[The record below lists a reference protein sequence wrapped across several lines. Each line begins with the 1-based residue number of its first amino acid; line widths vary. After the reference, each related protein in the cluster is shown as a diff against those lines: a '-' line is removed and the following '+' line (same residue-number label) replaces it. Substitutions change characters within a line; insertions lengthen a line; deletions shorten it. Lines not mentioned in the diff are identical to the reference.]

1 MFGCCRQMGDMF
13 DIVLVLFS
21 LHVVTVFVT
30 LSNVI
35 TVLRFTVI
43 DLTVHVVTVLVAM
56 SLSALLSLHLVVKV
70 LIITVPMVTV
80 LMVTKLVVTVLVV
93 TALVATVLFVT
104 VPVITVPV
112 VNILVVTGH
121 CACCLC
127 LFKKCFP
134 NCYDF
139 SRSYSTFFLVFLLD
153 LSPSCTVI
161 QFFLWCLSFLVLVF
175 ISFPSVIRTFFSILY
190 YRYVIEQNILDN
202 F

>member
-1 MFGCCRQMGDMF
+1 
-13 DIVLVLFS
+13 
-21 LHVVTVFVT
+21 
-30 LSNVI
+30 
-35 TVLRFTVI
+35 
-43 DLTVHVVTVLVAM
+43 
-56 SLSALLSLHLVVKV
+56 
-70 LIITVPMVTV
+70 MVTV

-93 TALVATVLFVT
+93 TALVATVLVVT

-175 ISFPSVIRTFFSILY
+175 ISFSSVIRTFFSILY
-190 YRYVIEQNILDN
+190 YRYRCFLYLIFLFLLVLVLLFIFIFPLQRRLHVE
-202 F
+202 